1 MNNKNSTENSLI
13 NIAKFISGE
22 KSLEEKQKR
31 LTQMKVKAKQS
42 QANTEYAEKED
53 LFEEKYTESAEQSIK
68 ADPTPRT
75 KVVQNIPLYEWK
87 APIRQT
93 FPFDMKIFMAIV
105 AAALI
110 FIIYLA
116 ILGNYGLMGVL
127 IALLFVIYAAGT
139 TKPIEV
145 KHRITARGIDTP
157 ITINENGKESIATS
171 KLYEWYTLDEFAFYK
186 KNDQILLVIDT
197 KLNIPSKLI
206 MLVDKDQQE
215 EIFMLLQDKLL
226 YKDIRKQNR
235 INTLVDGQ
243 YVKLEEI

>member
-1 MNNKNSTENSLI
+1 
-13 NIAKFISGE
+13 
-22 KSLEEKQKR
+22 
-31 LTQMKVKAKQS
+31 MKV
-42 QANTEYAEKED
+42 
-53 LFEEKYTESAEQSIK
+53 
-68 ADPTPRT
+68 
-75 KVVQNIPLYEWK
+75 
-87 APIRQT
+87 
-93 FPFDMKIFMAIV
+93 FMAIV
-105 AAALI
+105 AASLV

-157 ITINENGKESIATS
+157 ITLNNEGKENIATS
-171 KLYEWYTLDEFAFYK
+171 KLYEWYTLNEFAFYK
-186 KNDQILLVIDT
+186 KNDQILLVIET

-206 MLVDKDQQE
+206 MLVDEDQQE

-226 YKDIRKQNR
+226 YKDVRKQNQ
-235 INTLVDGQ
+235 INILVEGQ